1 MALNKILVV
10 IDPTRED
17 QPAFE
22 RGLDSARLTGAR
34 LHLYVCLDI
43 EADEDTRNGEAEK
56 FARLLSSLTDRCE
69 ADGVESNSELDWAD
83 RDGWSKQVVVC
94 AARTSASMIFKNS
107 FSHADVQREIRST
120 SDWTLMRLAPCPV
133 LMVKNHSDWQHRRVL
148 AAVYHQSTDE
158 AHIKLNS
165 QIISFTQRF
174 IDAYGSDAHFV
185 NAFQDKN
192 HRPEPNQLAQICG
205 APVEHIH
212 VVENTPATAI
222 SELAEQLG
230 VDLIIIGTVGRSG
243 IKARMVGNTS
253 ERILDH
259 TQADVLVL
267 N

>member
-1 MALNKILVV
+1 MPLNKILVV

-34 LHLYVCLDI
+34 LHLYVCLDG
-43 EADEDTRNGEAEK
+43 EADEMTRNTEAEK
-56 FARLLSSLTDRCE
+56 FAGLLDSYIDRCE
-69 ADGVESNSELDWAD
+69 ADGVEAIAEIDWAGS
-83 RDGWSKQVVVC
+83 DGWSKQVVIC
-94 AARTSASMIFKNS
+94 AARASASMIFKNS
-107 FSHADVQREIRST
+107 FSHADVQREMRST

-133 LMVKNHSDWQHRRVL
+133 LMVKNYSDWQHRRVL
-148 AAVYHQSTDE
+148 AAIYHQSTDE

-165 QIISFTQRF
+165 QIISFTQGF
-174 IDAYGSDAHFV
+174 TDAYGSDAHFV

-192 HRPEPNQLAQICG
+192 HRPEPDQLAQICG
-205 APVEHIH
+205 APVEHVH
-212 VVENTPATAI
+212 VVENTPAAAI
-222 SELAEQLG
+222 SELSEQLG
-230 VDLIIIGTVGRSG
+230 VDLIIIGTVGRTG

-259 TQADVLVL
+259 TRADVLVL

>member
-1 MALNKILVV
+1 MPLNKILVV

-34 LHLYVCLDI
+34 LHLYVCLDR
-43 EADEDTRNGEAEK
+43 ETDEKTRNTEAEK
-56 FARLLSSLTDRCE
+56 FARLLDSFIGRCE
-69 ADGVESNSELDWAD
+69 ADGVEANTELDWAD
-83 RDGWSKQVVVC
+83 RDGWSKQVVVS
-94 AARTSASMIFKNS
+94 AARASASMIFKNS
-107 FSHADVQREIRST
+107 FSHADVQREMRST

-133 LMVKNHSDWQHRRVL
+133 LMVKDHSDWRHRRVL
-148 AAVYHQSTDE
+148 AAIYHQSTDE

-165 QIISFTQRF
+165 QIISFAQRF
-174 IDAYGSDAHFV
+174 TDAYGSDAHFL

-192 HRPEPNQLAQICG
+192 HRPDPSELARVCG
-205 APVEHIH
+205 APVEHVH
-212 VVENTPATAI
+212 VLENTPAAAI

-259 TQADVLVL
+259 TLADVLVL

>member
-1 MALNKILVV
+1 MPLNKILVV
-10 IDPTRED
+10 IDPTRKD

-34 LHLYVCLDI
+34 LHLYVCLNN
-43 EADEDTRNGEAEK
+43 EADEEKRIAETEK
-56 FARLLSSLTDRCE
+56 FAGLLDTFTGRCE
-69 ADGVESNSELDWAD
+69 ADGVESNSEIDWAT
-83 RDGWSKQVVVC
+83 RDGWSRQVVVC
-94 AARTSASMIFKNS
+94 AARASVSMIFKNS
-107 FSHADVQREIRST
+107 FSHADVQREMRST

-133 LMVKNHSDWQHRRVL
+133 LMVKNHSDWYHRRVL

-158 AHIKLNS
+158 AHIKLNN

-174 IDAYGSDAHFV
+174 TDAYGSDAHFV

-192 HRPEPNQLAQICG
+192 HRPEPDQLAQICG
-205 APVEHIH
+205 APVEHVH
-212 VVENTPATAI
+212 VVENTPAVAI

-230 VDLIIIGTVGRSG
+230 VDLIIIGTVGRAG

-259 TQADVLVL
+259 TRADVLVL